1 MATKNF
7 LRGLIISGIFLVPF
21 IPLIISTP
29 LFFPFITGKNFAF
42 RIIVEII
49 FAAWLLLLY
58 YDASYRPKKNLI
70 TIAVGTFIGVVA
82 IADIFGIN
90 PYRSFWSNYERME
103 GLVSLLHVVA
113 YFFVATTII
122 VTEKLWSKFFHTLFG
137 VSFFLTL
144 YSAMQIHGELTIN
157 QGSVRADATLGNAT
171 YFAVFL
177 LINIFLMVFWFVR
190 NKGKGSFDIFYSWV
204 VGLTLFAIFGFNI
217 ALSDTA
223 TLGFYGKLF
232 LGLSVIGLPTI
243 GYLYFVK
250 NENVLIRRG
259 LYCFIFI
266 LDLIALY
273 YTATRGAILGLIA
286 GAALSAVLIAW
297 FNRENR
303 LIRNSAIGI
312 ITAVVLF
319 VGLFWA
325 LKDSQFVANSPVL
338 SRFSTISFTE
348 QTVKSRAMI
357 WNMSWQGVKENPL
370 LGWGQDN
377 FIAVFAKHYNP
388 KMWSQEPWF
397 DRSHNVFFDWLIAAG
412 FLGLLAYLSMFAMA
426 LYSLWKLTSSLTAI
440 EKSILTGLF
449 GAYFFHN
456 LFVFDN
462 LVSYILFFSLI
473 GFINVMIFGGDEPNP
488 QNKQITP
495 NKKDEESLLSYVFVP
510 SVFIGFVLVM
520 YFANIKPISASMSLI
535 QAISPQEE
543 KDGGLN
549 KNFEYFEKTFAY
561 NTFGSG
567 EAREQLIQ
575 VSLKINQA
583 NVPIEIKQKFV
594 NLARNEMIKQIEE
607 SPLDVRYPLFLGGLL
622 NNYSQFGESITYL
635 EKARTISPKKQQ
647 VLFEL
652 GTTYINRK
660 EFDKAV
666 EVLKEAYEGDK
677 TYNDA
682 RVIYAT
688 SLIYAGRASEAEA
701 ILGDSDNLDNRLINA
716 YAATGNYN
724 KLLVLLDKKLKSNPN
739 DPQTLLNLAA
749 IYLQVGDRA
758 KSVELLERIIQ
769 INPQFKEQGE
779 YYIKEIKAGRNP

>member
-1 MATKNF
+1 MLTKNF

-29 LFFPFITGKNFAF
+29 LFFPFITGKNFTF

-49 FAAWLLLLY
+49 FAAWLLLSY
-58 YDASYRPKKNLI
+58 YDASYRPKKNWI
-70 TIAVGTFIGVVA
+70 TIAVGSFLGIVA

-103 GLVSLLHVVA
+103 GLISLLHVVA
-113 YFFVATTII
+113 YFFVVTTVV
-122 VTEKLWSKFFHTLFG
+122 VTEKLWSKFFHVLFG
-137 VSFFLTL
+137 VNFFLTL
-144 YSAMQIHGELTIN
+144 YSVMQVHGELTIN

-204 VGLTLFAIFGFNI
+204 IGLILFAIFGLNI
-217 ALSDTA
+217 VASDTA
-223 TLGFYGKLF
+223 SLGFYGKLL
-232 LGLSVIGLPTI
+232 LGLSMIGLPTI

-250 NENVLIRRG
+250 NENVLIHRG
-259 LYCFIFI
+259 LYCFIFV

-286 GAALSAVLIAW
+286 GAALSALLIAW

-303 LIRNSAIGI
+303 FVKNI
-312 ITAVVLF
+312 AVGVIATIVLF
-319 VGLFWA
+319 VGLFVA
-325 LKDSQFVANSPVL
+325 LKDSQVVIDSPVL

-412 FLGLLAYLSMFAMA
+412 FLGLLAYLSMFATA
-426 LYSLWKLTSSLTAI
+426 LYSLWRLTSSLTVT

-473 GFINVMIFGGDEPNP
+473 GFINVMVFGEDEFNS

-495 NKKDEESLLSYVFVP
+495 NKKNEESLLSYVFVP

-535 QAISPQEE
+535 QAISPHSEVE
-543 KDGGLN
+543 GGFN
-549 KNFEYFEKTFAY
+549 KNLEYFEKTFAY

-583 NVPIEIKQKFV
+583 NVPVEVKQKFV
-594 NLARNEMIKQIEE
+594 NLARNEMIKQSEE

-622 NNYSQFGESITYL
+622 NNYSQFSEAVTYL
-635 EKARTISPKKQQ
+635 EKAQTLSPQKQQ

-652 GTTYINRK
+652 GTAYINRK
-660 EFDKAV
+660 EFDKAI
-666 EVLKEAYEGDK
+666 EVLKKAYDGDQ
-677 TYNDA
+677 TYNEA
-682 RVIYAT
+682 RVIYAI
-688 SLIYAGRASEAEA
+688 SLIYGGKVDEAEVL
-701 ILGDSDNLDNRLINA
+701 LGDNNLDNRLINA
-716 YAATGNYN
+716 YATTGNYG
-724 KLLVLLDKKLKSNPN
+724 KLASLLERKLNSNPN
-739 DPQTLLNLAA
+739 DPQTLLTLAA
-749 IYLQVGDRA
+749 AYLQIGDRLKA
-758 KSVELLERIIQ
+758 VGLLERIIE

-779 YYIKEIKAGRNP
+779 YYIREIKAGRNP

>member
-7 LRGLIISGIFLVPF
+7 LRGLIVSGIFLVPF

-70 TIAVGTFIGVVA
+70 TIAVGAFVGIVA

-113 YFFVATTII
+113 YFFVATTVV
-122 VTEKLWSKFFHTLFG
+122 VTEKLWSKFFHVLFG
-137 VSFFLTL
+137 VNFFLTL
-144 YSAMQIHGELTIN
+144 YSVMQVHGELTIN

-177 LINIFLMVFWFVR
+177 LINIFLLVFWFVR
-190 NKGKGSFDIFYSWV
+190 NKGKGSSDIYYS
-204 VGLTLFAIFGFNI
+204 GLIGFVLFTIFGLSI
-217 ALSDTA
+217 ATSDTA

-232 LGLSVIGLPTI
+232 LGLSVIGLPTL
-243 GYLYFVK
+243 GYLYFAK

-259 LYCFIFI
+259 FYGVLLL

-286 GAALSAVLIAW
+286 GASLSAILIAW

-303 LIRNSAIGI
+303 LVRNSAIGI

-319 VGLFWA
+319 VGLFVA
-325 LKDSQFVANSPVL
+325 LKDSQFVVNSPVL

-357 WNMSWQGVKENPL
+357 WNMSWQGVKENPV

-377 FIAVFAKHYNP
+377 FIAVFAKYYNP

-412 FLGLLAYLSMFAMA
+412 FLGLIAYLSMFATA
-426 LYSLWKLTSSLTAI
+426 LYSLWRLASSFTII

-473 GFINVMIFGGDEPNP
+473 GFISVMIFGENEPFRDS
-488 QNKQITP
+488 KKITQK
-495 NKKDEESLLSYVFVP
+495 NKKEESPLVYVFIP
-510 SVFIGFVLVM
+510 SVFIGFVLIV
-520 YFANIKPISASMSLI
+520 YFVNIKPISASISLI
-535 QAISPQEE
+535 QAISPHSEVE
-543 KDGGLN
+543 GGVN
-549 KNFEYFEKTFAY
+549 KNLEYFEKTFSY

-575 VSLKINQA
+575 IALKINQA
-583 NVPIEIKQKFV
+583 NVPVEIKQKTA
-594 NLARNEMIKQIEE
+594 NMARNEMIKQINQ

-622 NNYSQFGESITYL
+622 NSYSQFGEAVTYL
-635 EKARTISPKKQQ
+635 EKARTISPQKQQ

-652 GTTYINRK
+652 GTAYINRK
-660 EFDKAV
+660 EFDKAI
-666 EVLKEAYEGDK
+666 EMLKKAYDGDQ

-682 RVIYAT
+682 KVIYAV
-688 SLIYAGRASEAEA
+688 SLIYGGKVNEAEVV
-701 ILGDSDNLDNRLINA
+701 LGDSNNLDSRLINA
-716 YAATGNYN
+716 YATTGNYN
-724 KLLVLLDKKLKSNPN
+724 KLLILLDKKLRSNPN
-739 DPQTLLNLAA
+739 DPQTLLTLAA
-749 IYLQVGDRA
+749 TYLQIGDRA
-758 KSVELLERIIQ
+758 KAVDLIERIIQ

>member
-1 MATKNF
+1 MLTKNF

-29 LFFPFITGKNFAF
+29 LFFPFITGKNFTF

-49 FAAWLLLLY
+49 FAAWLLLSY
-58 YDASYRPKKNLI
+58 YDASYRPKKNWI
-70 TIAVGTFIGVVA
+70 VIAVGSFLGIVA
-82 IADIFGIN
+82 IADIFGVN

-113 YFFVATTII
+113 YFFVVTAVV
-122 VTEKLWSKFFHTLFG
+122 VTEKLWSKFFHVLFG
-137 VSFFLTL
+137 VNFFLTL
-144 YSAMQIHGELTIN
+144 YSVMQVHGELTIN
-157 QGSVRADATLGNAT
+157 QGSTRADATLGNAT

-177 LINIFLMVFWFVR
+177 LINIFLLAFWFVR
-190 NKGKGSFDIFYSWV
+190 NKGKGSSDIYYSGF
-204 VGLTLFAIFGFNI
+204 VGFILFVIFG
-217 ALSDTA
+217 LSIVAGDA
-223 TLGFYGKLF
+223 VLGFYGKIF
-232 LGLSVIGLPTI
+232 LVLSLVGLPTI
-243 GYLYFVK
+243 GYLYFTK
-250 NENVLIRRG
+250 NDNVLIRRG
-259 LYCFIFI
+259 FYGAIFV

-273 YTATRGAILGLIA
+273 HTATRGAILGLIA
-286 GAALSAVLIAW
+286 GASLSAILIAW
-297 FNRENR
+297 FNRGNR

-319 VGLFWA
+319 VGLFVA

-377 FIAVFAKHYNP
+377 FIVVFAKHYNP

-412 FLGLLAYLSMFAMA
+412 FLGLLAYLSIFATT
-426 LYSLWKLTSSLTAI
+426 LYSLWKFASSITVV

-462 LVSYILFFSLI
+462 LVSYILFFSLV
-473 GFINVMIFGGDEPNP
+473 GFISVMIFRENEPDS
-488 QNKQITP
+488 QNKQVAP
-495 NKKDEESLLSYVFVP
+495 KNNEEESLLNYVFVP
-510 SVFIGFVLVM
+510 SVIIGFVLVM
-520 YFANIKPISASMSLI
+520 YFVNIKPISASISLI
-535 QAISPQEE
+535 QAISPHSEV
-543 KDGGLN
+543 DGGLN
-549 KNFEYFEKTFAY
+549 KNIEYFEKTFSY

-575 VSLKINQA
+575 IALKVNQA
-583 NVPIEIKQKFV
+583 NVPIEIRQKIV
-594 NLARNEMIKQIEE
+594 NFARNEMIKQSEE

-622 NNYSQFGESITYL
+622 NNYSQFGEAVTYL
-635 EKARTISPKKQQ
+635 EKAQTLSPQKQQ

-652 GTTYINRK
+652 GTAYINRK
-660 EFDKAV
+660 EFGKAT
-666 EVLKEAYEGDK
+666 EVLKKAYDGDQ
-677 TYNDA
+677 TYNEA
-682 RVIYAT
+682 KVIYAV
-688 SLIYAGRASEAEA
+688 SLIYGGKVNEAEA
-701 ILGDSDNLDNRLINA
+701 LLGDNNLDNRLINA
-716 YAATGNYN
+716 YATTGNYG
-724 KLLVLLDKKLKSNPN
+724 KLASLLERKLNSNPN
-739 DPQTLLNLAA
+739 DPQTLLTLAA
-749 IYLQVGDRA
+749 AYLQIGDRLKA
-758 KSVELLERIIQ
+758 VDLLERIIE

-779 YYIKEIKAGRNP
+779 YYIREIKAGRNP

>member
-7 LRGLIISGIFLVPF
+7 LRGLIVSGIFLVPF

-70 TIAVGTFIGVVA
+70 TIAVGAFVGIVA

-113 YFFVATTII
+113 YFFVATTVV
-122 VTEKLWSKFFHTLFG
+122 VTEKLWSKFFHVLFG
-137 VSFFLTL
+137 VNFFLTL
-144 YSAMQIHGELTIN
+144 YSVMQVHGELTIN

-177 LINIFLMVFWFVR
+177 LINIFLLVFWFVR
-190 NKGKGSFDIFYSWV
+190 NKGKGSSDIYYS
-204 VGLTLFAIFGFNI
+204 GLIGFVLFTIFGLSI
-217 ALSDTA
+217 ATSDTA

-232 LGLSVIGLPTI
+232 LGLSVIGLPTL
-243 GYLYFVK
+243 GYLYFAK

-259 LYCFIFI
+259 FYGVLLL

-286 GAALSAVLIAW
+286 GASLSAILIAW

-303 LIRNSAIGI
+303 LVRNSAIGI

-319 VGLFWA
+319 VGLFVA
-325 LKDSQFVANSPVL
+325 LKDSQFVVNSPVL

-357 WNMSWQGVKENPL
+357 WNMSWQGVKENPV

-377 FIAVFAKHYNP
+377 FIAVFAKYYNP

-412 FLGLLAYLSMFAMA
+412 FLGLIAYLSMFATA
-426 LYSLWKLTSSLTAI
+426 LYSLWRLASSFTII

-473 GFINVMIFGGDEPNP
+473 GFISVMIFGENEPFRDS
-488 QNKQITP
+488 KKITQK
-495 NKKDEESLLSYVFVP
+495 NKKEESPLVYVFIP
-510 SVFIGFVLVM
+510 SVFIGFVLIV
-520 YFANIKPISASMSLI
+520 YFVNIKPISASISLI
-535 QAISPQEE
+535 QAISPHSEVE
-543 KDGGLN
+543 GGVN
-549 KNFEYFEKTFAY
+549 KNLEYFEKTFSY

-575 VSLKINQA
+575 IALKINQA
-583 NVPIEIKQKFV
+583 NVQVEIKQKTA
-594 NLARNEMIKQIEE
+594 NMARNEMIKQINQ

-622 NNYSQFGESITYL
+622 NSYSQFGEAVTYL
-635 EKARTISPKKQQ
+635 EKARTISPQKQQ

-652 GTTYINRK
+652 GTAYINRK
-660 EFDKAV
+660 EFDKAI
-666 EVLKEAYEGDK
+666 EVLKKAYDGDQ

-682 RVIYAT
+682 KVIYAV
-688 SLIYAGRASEAEA
+688 SLIYGGKVNEAEVV
-701 ILGDSDNLDNRLINA
+701 LGDSNNLDSRLINA
-716 YAATGNYN
+716 YATTGNYN
-724 KLLVLLDKKLKSNPN
+724 KLLILLDKKLRSNPN
-739 DPQTLLNLAA
+739 DPQTLLTLAA
-749 IYLQVGDRA
+749 TYLQIGDRA
-758 KSVELLERIIQ
+758 KAVDLIERIIQ